1 MSQELKRSV
10 EQYIESQIDCKVVS
24 SKPEQVIKDLGFE
37 VTIWNI
43 KTVKDGSWWVA
54 TSDTLPMHF
63 YPQDQPYY
71 FSTDEVFSF
80 HIGLMLRLM
89 NDESDTDKGIIDDIT
104 IGVEININV
113 RRKLQLAAEK
123 LLHAVEIEEFQAI
136 GVICRETLLTLMEYI
151 FKPEY
156 VKGGDEIPKKSDF
169 KNKCRISLDSLL
181 AGSDH
186 TELRD
191 SMRKLSYSAWDYS
204 NWITHSTSSSVQDAS
219 IALNLCT
226 SVVSTF
232 ENLLDKANDPI
243 AGLKCKKCGSKK
255 LFIAENDDNPALLIV
270 CENCNYGYLNNDK
283 DH

>member
-1 MSQELKRSV
+1 MSQEVKRSV
-10 EQYIESQIDCKVVS
+10 EQYIESQCDCKVIS

-37 VTIWNI
+37 VTIWNV
-43 KTVKDGSWWVA
+43 KTDKAGSWWVA

-63 YPQDQPYY
+63 YPQDQAYY

-89 NDESDTDKGIIDDIT
+89 NDERDTAKGLIDDIT
-104 IGVEININV
+104 VGTEININV

-123 LLHAVEIEEFQAI
+123 LLQAVEIEEIQAI
-136 GVICRETLLTLMEYI
+136 GVMCRETLLTLMEYI

-156 VKGGDEIPKKSDF
+156 VEEGEEMPKKADF
-169 KNKCRISLDSLL
+169 KNKSRISVGILL
-181 AGSDH
+181 AGSDQ

-204 NWITHSTSSSVQDAS
+204 NWLTHSTSSSVQDAS

-226 SVVSTF
+226 TVVSAF
-232 ENLLDKANDPI
+232 ENLLDKSNDPL
-243 AGLKCKKCGSKK
+243 AGLKCKKCGSKN
-255 LFIAENDDNPALLIV
+255 LFIAENDTNSALLIV
-270 CENCNYGYLNNDK
+270 CEKCNYGYLK
-283 DH
+283 PE